1 MLNEQ
6 KTPIQFLLRRHVR
19 VAASGFAG
27 FAALIVLG
35 FAPIAGLAQQRVQI
49 RAAYV
54 PVATWLPVWVAKEKG
69 IFAKNGLD
77 VSLTRFPNVVTLPG
91 SLGKT
96 FDMAP
101 TTAPDFLN
109 AVAGGLNLVAVAG
122 GTVETSANRTFQVM
136 VRPDSGV
143 NSAKDLAGK
152 RIASPGIASVMH
164 VAFNHWL
171 TANGVDPASVT
182 AVEVPFTSMMDQ
194 LKAGRIDA
202 AEALQPF
209 VGQML
214 GAGFKTLGAPLLSV
228 ADPVL
233 FPFWIAE
240 ANWARANRD
249 VIRRWIAS
257 LDEALKLIRS
267 DDKAAREVL
276 AKYTGLPEAV
286 VAKIPYPA
294 YQFTISAEQIEVW
307 QKVLALQG
315 RQFPGLDV
323 RNLVVTA
330 R

>member
-1 MLNEQ
+1 MLNAG
-6 KTPIQFLLRRHVR
+6 KPAFHCGARRR
-19 VAASGFAG
+19 TRDALAGIAG
-27 FAALIVLG
+27 FVALLVLSGAPVPAA
-35 FAPIAGLAQQRVQI
+35 AQRVQI

-54 PVATWLPVWVAKEKG
+54 PVATWLPAWVAKDKG
-69 IFAKNGLD
+69 IFDKNGLD
-77 VSLTRFPNVVTLPG
+77 VSLTRFPNLVALPG

-136 VRPDSGV
+136 VRPDAGI

-294 YQFTISAEQIEVW
+294 YQFTISPEQIEVW
-307 QKVLALQG
+307 QKVLASQG